1 MKISTVTSIDRVQ
14 DFCKENFHDNNPFI
28 SYDFFKLLERSECT
42 NLVTG
47 WIPQHIILEEEKKI
61 IGFIPNFKKLNS
73 NGEYVFDHIFA
84 NAYHQL
90 GLNYYPKF
98 LSAIPF
104 TPVNKQGFIYGK
116 KNFNK
121 KKIYQE
127 ITNLLKIEKVSSFHI
142 NFIGKSTSE
151 FLQEIGFSQRIGIQ
165 YYWRNNSYENFESFL
180 LNLKTKKRKNILKER
195 NFLKLNKIKIIIK
208 QGDQIKKEDIESFYK
223 CYSNTI
229 DKKWSIQYLKIS
241 LFFFLLESS
250 IKKNM
255 ILIQAYEDKKF
266 IGCSLHFLGNNIL
279 YGRYW
284 GCLKEIPFLHFELC
298 YYSAIDFAIKHKIK
312 KIEAGAQGEHKISR
326 GYIPEL
332 TYSNHWFN
340 NKKLKEPINNFL
352 ENERDKTLDT
362 LNFLKKYSPFKG

>member
-47 WIPQHIILEEEKKI
+47 WIPQHIILEEEKI

-121 KKIYQE
+121 KNI
-127 ITNLLKIEKVSSFHI
+127 S
-142 NFIGKSTSE
+142 
-151 FLQEIGFSQRIGIQ
+151 
-165 YYWRNNSYENFESFL
+165 RNNKLIKNRKSFFISY
-180 LNLKTKKRKNILKER
+180 
-195 NFLKLNKIKIIIK
+195 
-208 QGDQIKKEDIESFYK
+208 
-223 CYSNTI
+223 
-229 DKKWSIQYLKIS
+229 
-241 LFFFLLESS
+241 
-250 IKKNM
+250 
-255 ILIQAYEDKKF
+255 
-266 IGCSLHFLGNNIL
+266 
-279 YGRYW
+279 
-284 GCLKEIPFLHFELC
+284 
-298 YYSAIDFAIKHKIK
+298 
-312 KIEAGAQGEHKISR
+312 
-326 GYIPEL
+326 
-332 TYSNHWFN
+332 
-340 NKKLKEPINNFL
+340 
-352 ENERDKTLDT
+352 
-362 LNFLKKYSPFKG
+362 